1 MCVEVEAVTA
11 PNWPSSAGA
20 RAWVSDRQVLERSW
34 HLAPAQKGTQFFF
47 KGPKY
52 TKRRHNNKDEEVNA
66 QGKDGKEHNI
76 NPLGTAGDW
85 AAGQGCKGGGGGCD
99 GDRVR

>member
-1 MCVEVEAVTA
+1 MQGPGSVIARYWRRPGISPQHKRA
-11 PNWPSSAGA
+11 PN
-20 RAWVSDRQVLERSW
+20 
-34 HLAPAQKGTQFFF
+34 FFL
-47 KGPKY
+47 KEPKY
-52 TKRRHNNKDEEVNA
+52 TKRRHNNQDEEVNA

-76 NPLGTAGDW
+76 NPLGPVGDW